1 MQPPN
6 TRRTNVPTAPAPAP
20 QQPGPDTLKVR
31 GRLRGVWLALG
42 LAAAVGCVVVG
53 LYGDTPE
60 DTLGSQQIFLS
71 LFLFLAALS
80 VVAAVRSF
88 GRGLDADGNGVV
100 VRNMFRATSIPWHE
114 LAAIEFKGVDSEAI
128 SDMYYQL
135 IFQRHDGSRV
145 TADAPGGGARPGEYL
160 FELRERLLAM
170 RSAALGYRQRGEDR
184 EGDRED
190 SWPAYPAESHVQGA
204 ATGQPK
210 RRSRTVRDWLLL
222 AFLGAFVVLTGL
234 PAFLIVVLD
243 ALPLIGDWLT
253 DHVPFWDEVTDFYDW
268 LFSYA
273 S

>member
-145 TADAPGGGARPGEYL
+145 TAEAPGGGARPGEYL

-170 RSAALGYRQRGEDR
+170 RSAALGYR
-184 EGDRED
+184 
-190 SWPAYPAESHVQGA
+190 HA
-204 ATGQPK
+204 AKIKKATAKTPG
-210 RRSRTVRDWLLL
+210 RRIRQSRTSRVPRQASPSAGLGPCAIGSCSPSSAPSSSLL
-222 AFLGAFVVLTGL
+222 VCR
-234 PAFLIVVLD
+234 P
-243 ALPLIGDWLT
+243 
-253 DHVPFWDEVTDFYDW
+253 
-268 LFSYA
+268 S
-273 S
+273 